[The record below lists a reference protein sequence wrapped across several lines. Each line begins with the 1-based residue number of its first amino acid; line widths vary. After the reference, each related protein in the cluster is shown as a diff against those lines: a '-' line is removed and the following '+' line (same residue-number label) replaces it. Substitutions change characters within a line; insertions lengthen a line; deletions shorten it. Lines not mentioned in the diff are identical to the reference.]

1 MEAEKITIDG
11 VEYRVKI
18 LYPSRL
24 ISFEIV
30 EGNNTGLSLSF
41 RTIRDVAGTRYNYTM
56 TVKADRQHPEDFD
69 AFLEAISAPVDYHR
83 VIMPYGQKTLEFD
96 AAVRAGSVTDYGVS
110 AGKRRWDDLE
120 LTFEAME
127 PQRKAATT

>member
-1 MEAEKITIDG
+1 MEAEKIIVDG

-18 LYPSRL
+18 VYPSRL

-41 RTIRDVAGTRYNYTM
+41 RQIRDVGGTRYNYSM
-56 TVKADRQHPEDFD
+56 QIKADRQHPEDFD
-69 AFLEAISAPVDYHR
+69 ALLDAISAPVDYHR
-83 VIMPYGQKTLEFD
+83 VVMPYGQKALEFD
-96 AAVRAGSVTDYGVS
+96 AAVRFGTATDYGVS

-120 LTFEAME
+120 ITFEAME
-127 PQRKAATT
+127 PQRKAEVK